1 VVTVYNVHTLWEE
14 DKTGYRSYCE
24 VPGTLTL
31 AESGES
37 QSRFKTF
44 FSRKLHRFKFFH
56 GYTLPHP
63 SSTIQQVFMESY
75 LNESLFVPLVSFGRL
90 VRGAAYVA
98 SDCHKSKNLRHQLV
112 ADIKDTGFR
121 VDGLGRCHTT
131 KIGPEGLQLSRRPED
146 RYNLPLK
153 RRVISNYMF
162 VLAFE
167 NTDDP
172 GYVTEKVFDALLAG
186 SFVQQQ

>member
-1 VVTVYNVHTLWEE
+1 V
-14 DKTGYRSYCE
+14 
-24 VPGTLTL
+24 
-31 AESGES
+31 AE
-37 QSRFKTF
+37 
-44 FSRKLHRFKFFH
+44 
-56 GYTLPHP
+56 
-63 SSTIQQVFMESY
+63 
-75 LNESLFVPLVSFGRL
+75 
-90 VRGAAYVA
+90 
-98 SDCHKSKNLRHQLV
+98 
-112 ADIKDTGFR
+112 IKDTGFR

-131 KIGPEGLQLSRRPED
+131 KVGPEGLQLSRRPED

-186 SFVQQQ
+186 ACSSSSDV